1 MVTDKALAA
10 TLLEEAHAA
19 LVEAGVV
26 PERRARSLQA
36 CAATSQRRRSTSLT
50 MGRRLDDEILWND
63 DFFNDE
69 LGSVQATKNWF

>member
-26 PERRARSLQA
+26 PERRARF
-36 CAATSQRRRSTSLT
+36 
-50 MGRRLDDEILWND
+50 DVFIFID
-63 DFFNDE
+63 
-69 LGSVQATKNWF
+69 V